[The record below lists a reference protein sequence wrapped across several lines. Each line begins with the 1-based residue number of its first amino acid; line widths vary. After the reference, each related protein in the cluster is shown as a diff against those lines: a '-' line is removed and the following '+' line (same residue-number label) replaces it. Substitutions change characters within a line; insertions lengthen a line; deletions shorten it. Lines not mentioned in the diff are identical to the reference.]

1 MVQTLT
7 AVPTDEQYQKRLS
20 EINAK
25 YQKAKKDYDYHQR
38 QNASNQARAYCPG
51 MRGFTGGMTS
61 CDYWKMQSQKEW
73 QNNYQPRYQG
83 QIDAAK
89 KELADY
95 QQAVVEITRQ
105 KQQEQLDADLAKQQ
119 KILQDNIKRTFE
131 EERKKFELTIGTA
144 KANEII
150 PNISK
155 LETIPKDEPLAILEK
170 LEYQKQPGTQ
180 ETDSNYLIIG
190 GIGIIAVLVA
200 WRFS

>member
-1 MVQTLT
+1 MALVLT
-7 AVPTDEQYQKRLS
+7 TVPTDEQYQKRLNELNS
-20 EINAK
+20 R
-25 YQKAKKDYDYHQR
+25 YQKLKKDHDYHQG
-38 QNASNQARAYCPG
+38 QNAGNQARGYCPG
-51 MRGFTGGMTS
+51 MRGFTGGMSS

-73 QNNYQPRYQG
+73 EKKREQFEGGMSNV
-83 QIDAAK
+83 K

-95 QQAVVEITRQ
+95 QQAVVDITRQ
-105 KQQEQLDADLAKQQ
+105 KQQEKLDADLAKQQ
-119 KILQDNIKRTFE
+119 KILEDNIRRTFE
-131 EERKKFELTIGTA
+131 EERKKFELTIGAA
-144 KANEII
+144 KANQII

-170 LEYQKQPGTQ
+170 LAYQKQPGTQ

>member
-1 MVQTLT
+1 M
-7 AVPTDEQYQKRLS
+7 S
-20 EINAK
+20 
-25 YQKAKKDYDYHQR
+25 
-38 QNASNQARAYCPG
+38 
-51 MRGFTGGMTS
+51 S

-73 QNNYQPRYQG
+73 EKKREQFEGGMSNV
-83 QIDAAK
+83 K

-95 QQAVVEITRQ
+95 QQAVVDITRQ
-105 KQQEQLDADLAKQQ
+105 KQQEKLDADLAKQQ
-119 KILQDNIKRTFE
+119 KILEDNIRRTFE
-131 EERKKFELTIGTA
+131 EERKKFELTIGAA
-144 KANEII
+144 KANQII

-155 LETIPKDEPLAILEK
+155 LETIPKDEPLAILDK

>member
-1 MVQTLT
+1 MALVLT
-7 AVPTDEQYQKRLS
+7 TVPTDEQYQKRLNELNS
-20 EINAK
+20 R
-25 YQKAKKDYDYHQR
+25 YQKLKKDHDYHQG
-38 QNASNQARAYCPG
+38 QNAGNQARGYCPG
-51 MRGFTGGMTS
+51 MRGFTGGMSS

-73 QNNYQPRYQG
+73 EKKREQFEGGMSNV
-83 QIDAAK
+83 K

-95 QQAVVEITRQ
+95 QQAVVDITRQ
-105 KQQEQLDADLAKQQ
+105 KQQEKLDADLAKQQ
-119 KILQDNIKRTFE
+119 KILEDNIRRTFE
-131 EERKKFELTIGTA
+131 EERKKFELTIGAA
-144 KANEII
+144 KANQII

-155 LETIPKDEPLAILEK
+155 LETIPKDEPLAILDK